1 MVFFIKKIL
10 EMDILGAEHSF
21 LDFPMTSESRNLGKA
36 NYMPLAIFLKKKL
49 GWMTGNLPY
58 KKKIIS
64 GAWVVPGR
72 QAWAFFLS
80 LFYFVFFST

>member
-1 MVFFIKKIL
+1 
-10 EMDILGAEHSF
+10 
-21 LDFPMTSESRNLGKA
+21 
-36 NYMPLAIFLKKKL
+36 
-49 GWMTGNLPY
+49 MTGSLPY